1 VFEIFCLLLIWM
13 CIVLLHAQQI
23 FDFCHWTKIYIS
35 ELIAF
40 FVAQCMWQHTV
51 VGLFTVTCVMTVLQP
66 QVVGDIGSPN
76 NVLTL
81 SEHDCDVF
89 SALNTDDLTKL
100 VPLPAEKPPDKCPT
114 PPPSMLLPVPWQTSL
129 SMHLFFS
136 SLLLRCYAGI
146 ITKFWEQLLWF
157 WKTLWIHIYCYC
169 YCICGVIWADFC
181 ACDCRSCTVNV
192 KMWWYYF
199 RRIADVLHV
208 SGHSWGSP
216 GWEYNLCRVAGNTL
230 WSHMARQFP

>member
-1 VFEIFCLLLIWM
+1 M

-23 FDFCHWTKIYIS
+23 FAFCHWTKIYIS

-40 FVAQCMWQHTV
+40 FVARCMWQHTV

-129 SMHLFFS
+129 SMHLFFFPV
-136 SLLLRCYAGI
+136 CYWDVMHELSQNFGNNC
-146 ITKFWEQLLWF
+146 FDFER
-157 WKTLWIHIYCYC
+157 H
-169 YCICGVIWADFC
+169 CG
-181 ACDCRSCTVNV
+181 STSTVTASV
-192 KMWWYYF
+192 
-199 RRIADVLHV
+199 V
-208 SGHSWGSP
+208 
-216 GWEYNLCRVAGNTL
+216 
-230 WSHMARQFP
+230 

>member
-1 VFEIFCLLLIWM
+1 M

-23 FDFCHWTKIYIS
+23 FAFCHWTKIYIS

-40 FVAQCMWQHTV
+40 FVARCMWQHTV

-129 SMHLFFS
+129 SMHLFFFQFVIEMLCMNYHKILGTIALILKDIVDPH
-136 SLLLRCYAGI
+136 LLL
-146 ITKFWEQLLWF
+146 LHLWCNLSRF
-157 WKTLWIHIYCYC
+157 LCLW
-169 YCICGVIWADFC
+169 
-181 ACDCRSCTVNV
+181 
-192 KMWWYYF
+192 
-199 RRIADVLHV
+199 L
-208 SGHSWGSP
+208 P
-216 GWEYNLCRVAGNTL
+216 
-230 WSHMARQFP
+230 FPHCKC